1 MLYFHV
7 HYTLYNY
14 KYLGK
19 KGFPQPE
26 VSITLT
32 KSQLAYLYSLVIFLS
47 TQIMVVKRLLSGIA
61 VYMGRGSHR

>member
-14 KYLGK
+14 K
-19 KGFPQPE
+19 GFPQPE
-26 VSITLT
+26 VSTTLT

-61 VYMGRGSHR
+61 VYMGRGSHRRESKT